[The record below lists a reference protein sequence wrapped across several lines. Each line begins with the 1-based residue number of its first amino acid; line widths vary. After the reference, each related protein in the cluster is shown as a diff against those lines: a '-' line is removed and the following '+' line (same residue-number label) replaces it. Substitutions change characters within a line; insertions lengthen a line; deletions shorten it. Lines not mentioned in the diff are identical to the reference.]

1 MGLIFNDERD
11 DQQQALMQTTAV
23 GLTWQYRYL
32 TMKWAFYT
40 VVSGIGSAGA
50 MAIADYTIY
59 KMTDHTGLLDWALTA
74 ITGGF

>member
-11 DQQQALMQTTAV
+11 DQQQAMMQTTAV

-32 TMKWAFYT
+32 TMKWMVYT
-40 VVSGIGSAGA
+40 VCSGIGSAAA

-59 KMTDHTGLLDWALTA
+59 KVTDHNGLLDWALTA
-74 ITGGF
+74 LTGGF